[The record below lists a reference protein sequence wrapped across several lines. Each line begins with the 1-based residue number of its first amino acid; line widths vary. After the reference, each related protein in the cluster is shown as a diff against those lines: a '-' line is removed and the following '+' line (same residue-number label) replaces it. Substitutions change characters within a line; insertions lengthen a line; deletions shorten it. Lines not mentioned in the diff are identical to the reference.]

1 MLMKIFLAIL
11 CGLVWGLLAAL
22 LGGLITRRALAK
34 NSNSAV
40 MVGNLLRTLVD
51 LSALGLVFL
60 ARNILPFDYTWMLIA
75 TAVSLSIGMIVISFR
90 IAKGK

>member
-11 CGLVWGLLAAL
+11 CGLVWGLPAAL

-34 NSNSAV
+34 NTNSAV

-90 IAKGK
+90 IAKDK

>member
-1 MLMKIFLAIL
+1 
-11 CGLVWGLLAAL
+11 
-22 LGGLITRRALAK
+22 
-34 NSNSAV
+34 